1 METFDMLPPVQS
13 FHQSHNCLVNWMNGM
28 RASFSLSLENQ
39 KYFVWRNKLVAISAT
54 ILSSLPPMKRQE
66 TSHWIR
72 NKVTS
77 SRSGHWLAG
86 SRDWHFHLPTARLSL
101 DEKQGHL
108 FAQWPLATPGH
119 TFTFLH
125 SSTPKQQGSN
135 TWCQAHP
142 PPLYLCRG
150 GGRVHHHR
158 STFPPPPLHLPSPWI
173 VITSYNL
180 KEDFATDKRLKDI
193 NSL

>member
-1 METFDMLPPVQS
+1 MKRWRWWRWRPHREARRPIEAQRGQKATQRPRDGHRDP
-13 FHQSHNCLVNWMNGM
+13 
-28 RASFSLSLENQ
+28 LSGGIPAIQ
-39 KYFVWRNKLVAISAT
+39 HKLVAMSAT

-101 DEKQGHL
+101 DKKQGHL

-135 TWCQAHP
+135 TWCQVHP

-150 GGRVHHHR
+150 DGRAHHHH
-158 STFPPPPLHLPSPWI
+158 STFTPPPPDPVSSPP
-173 VITSYNL
+173 TSSV
-180 KEDFATDKRLKDI
+180 
-193 NSL
+193 SL

>member
-1 METFDMLPPVQS
+1 METFDTLPPV
-13 FHQSHNCLVNWMNGM
+13 HECHHPL
-28 RASFSLSLENQ
+28 LL
-39 KYFVWRNKLVAISAT
+39 
-54 ILSSLPPMKRQE
+54 
-66 TSHWIR
+66 TS
-72 NKVTS
+72 NEKT
-77 SRSGHWLAG
+77 G
-86 SRDWHFHLPTARLSL
+86 DLSL
-101 DEKQGHL
+101 DKKQGHL

-125 SSTPKQQGSN
+125 SSALKQQGSN

-150 GGRVHHHR
+150 GGRVHHHH
-158 STFPPPPLHLPSPWI
+158 STFPPPPLHLHSTTTPPPSLLHLPSPWI

-193 NSL
+193 NSLSSVVYC

>member
-39 KYFVWRNKLVAISAT
+39 KYFVWRHKLVAISAT

-77 SRSGHWLAG
+77 SRSGHWPHLATPSPSYTRPLQNSKAATLG
-86 SRDWHFHLPTARLSL
+86 VRSTHLLCISVEEMGGPTTTTHLPTTTTPPSL
-101 DEKQGHL
+101 HHHSTL
-108 FAQWPLATPGH
+108 LTL
-119 TFTFLH
+119 FTF
-125 SSTPKQQGSN
+125 QQ
-135 TWCQAHP
+135 
-142 PPLYLCRG
+142 
-150 GGRVHHHR
+150 
-158 STFPPPPLHLPSPWI
+158 
-173 VITSYNL
+173 
-180 KEDFATDKRLKDI
+180 
-193 NSL
+193 